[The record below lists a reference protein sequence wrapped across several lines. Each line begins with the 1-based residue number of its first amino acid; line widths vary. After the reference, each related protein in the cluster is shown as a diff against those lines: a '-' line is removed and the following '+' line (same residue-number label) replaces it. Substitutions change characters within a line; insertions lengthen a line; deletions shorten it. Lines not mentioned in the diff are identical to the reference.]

1 MNEIEMNATDDS
13 PGQIKLDK
21 AKILNRVV
29 AKAVDFIIIGA
40 LLEIIPGAGYYA
52 GLAYLLM
59 GDGLFG
65 GRSIGKRLIR
75 LRVVLYETGDI
86 GSYKESIIRNFP
98 FAAGYILMAIPL
110 IGFIFPLSI
119 FFFEGLLM
127 IGNDRG
133 MRFGDELVKTQVIEE
148 NTAISLKNK
157 S

>member
-1 MNEIEMNATDDS
+1 MNATEDS

-21 AKILNRVV
+21 AKILNRAV

-40 LLEIIPGAGYYA
+40 LLETIPGAGYYA

-110 IGFIFPLSI
+110 IGFIFPLII

-127 IGNDRG
+127 LGNDRG

-148 NTAISLKNK
+148 NPAISLKNK